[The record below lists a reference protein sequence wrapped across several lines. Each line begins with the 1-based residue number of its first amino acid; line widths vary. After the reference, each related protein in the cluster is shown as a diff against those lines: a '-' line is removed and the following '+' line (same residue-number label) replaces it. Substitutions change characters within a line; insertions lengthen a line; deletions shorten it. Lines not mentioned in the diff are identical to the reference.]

1 VVNGRTKRR
10 IVFDSNSIIDI
21 ANDVGGREKV
31 AELVKTHRF
40 FVSVITRIEAMVSP
54 RSVEEE
60 AYIRLFLKRC
70 KVIPLNRK
78 VEQEAVKL
86 RRAGSPRPKLP
97 DAIVAATAAV
107 MDAVL
112 VTRDDGLL
120 RLSWPGL
127 QTMNI
132 L

>member
-1 VVNGRTKRR
+1 MSGRTKRR

-40 FVSVITRIEAMVSP
+40 FVSVITRMEAMVSP
-54 RSVEEE
+54 KSAEEE

-70 KVIPLNRK
+70 KVISLNRK
-78 VEQEAVKL
+78 VEQEAVKI

-97 DAIVAATAAV
+97 DAIVAAAAV
-107 MDAVL
+107 VLDAVL
-112 VTRDDGLL
+112 VTRDDALL

-127 QTMNI
+127 QSMNI
-132 L
+132 I